1 MKLGN
6 AFLKGLSV
14 VIILAIIKWLGDT
27 FFPIW
32 QPVLSMVYFDH
43 VSFAF
48 QWLLGVIFTI
58 VSIIIIGYIVKV
70 IAPAQ
75 KIFKKNKILQILK
88 KNGSKPVVLVEY
100 AEEVV
105 LGLVTE
111 YDAES
116 KVYEIL
122 LLSVPI
128 PVTGQIIFAR
138 EEKVQVTELTATD
151 LMNQLTSLG
160 FRPILEALRKDF
172 LNFFKKQGRS

>member
-1 MKLGN
+1 MKLTN

-14 VIILAIIKWLGDT
+14 VIVLAIIKWLGDT

-75 KIFKKNKILQILK
+75 KVFYSLPIIKILRKLR
-88 KNGSKPVVLVEY
+88 KPVVLVWY
-100 AEEVV
+100 MGDWT
-105 LGLVTE
+105 LGLAMK
-111 YDAES
+111 YNAEV
-116 KVYEIL
+116 KVYKIL
-122 LLSVPI
+122 LLTVPFPI
-128 PVTGQIIFAR
+128 SGQLIFAF
-138 EEKVQVTELTATD
+138 EENVQETGLLFND
-151 LMNQLTSLG
+151 LLGQLTSAGLHA
-160 FRPILEALRKDF
+160 ILEQLISPFQEIRKRF
-172 LNFFKKQGRS
+172 RE